1 MLHSTTTNVTPG
13 DASQIGIICR
23 PTHHVFET
31 VGTRLRDRGHD
42 VTFLEP
48 ERELPQSTIE
58 GLSLLVCKKVRPA
71 SVRALRIAERAG
83 ITTWNGLL
91 STTILASRLV
101 MLQALSAV
109 GFRVPPVTFEPPD
122 EPYVAKPLY
131 SWDGDPQIG
140 GTGGFYQPL
149 LETDGRDR
157 KCYLVD
163 DGRTYRAAT
172 VICSSKLLGEREVL
186 GHDSTPERD
195 IERMGRLLSLA
206 DTQAIGVDVIESEGT
221 RYAVDCNAAPSFR
234 AAGLEEALT
243 DSIHRSALNAE

>member
-1 MLHSTTTNVTPG
+1 MTTD
-13 DASQIGIICR
+13 DASHIGIICR

-31 VGTRLRDRGHD
+31 VGDRLRDRGHE

-48 ERELPQSTIE
+48 EKELPQSAIE

-83 ITTWNGLL
+83 IATWNGLL

-101 MLQALSAV
+101 MLEALSSV

-140 GTGGFYQPL
+140 GNGGFYQPL

-163 DGRTYRAAT
+163 DGRTRHAAT

-186 GHDSTPERD
+186 GHDSTPEQD
-195 IERMGRLLSLA
+195 VKRMNRLLSLA
-206 DTQAIGVDVIESEGT
+206 DTQAIGVDIIKSEGIH
-221 RYAVDCNAAPSFR
+221 YAVDCNAAPSFR
-234 AAGLEEALT
+234 AAGLEAALT
-243 DSIHRSALNAE
+243 DSIHRSVPNAE

>member
-1 MLHSTTTNVTPG
+1 MTTS
-13 DASQIGIICR
+13 DASRIGIICR

-31 VGTRLRDRGHD
+31 VGSRLRDRGHE

-48 ERELPQSTIE
+48 ERELPRSVIE

-71 SVRALRIAERAG
+71 SVRALRTAERAG
-83 ITTWNGLL
+83 IATWNGLL

-101 MLQALSAV
+101 MLEALSAV

-122 EPYVAKPLY
+122 GEYVAKPLY

-149 LETDGRDR
+149 LDTDGRDR
-157 KCYLVD
+157 KRYIVD
-163 DGRTYRAAT
+163 DGEQFQAET
-172 VICSSKLLGEREVL
+172 VICSSKLLGDREVL
-186 GHDSTPERD
+186 GHEPTPERD
-195 IERMGRLLSLA
+195 VQRMGRLLSLA
-206 DTQAIGVDVIESEGT
+206 DTQAIGVDVIESAGT

-234 AAGLEEALT
+234 EAGLESALT
-243 DSIHRSALNAE
+243 DSIHRAVPGAD

>member
-1 MLHSTTTNVTPG
+1 MTTG
-13 DASQIGIICR
+13 DGSRIGIICR

-31 VGTRLRDRGHD
+31 VGHRLRDRGHE

-48 ERELPQSTIE
+48 ERELPWSAIE
-58 GLSLLVCKKVRPA
+58 GVSLLVCKKVRPA
-71 SVRALRIAERAG
+71 SVRALRTAERAG
-83 ITTWNGLL
+83 IATWNGLL

-101 MLQALSAV
+101 MLKALSAV

-157 KCYLVD
+157 KQYAVD
-163 DGRTYRAAT
+163 DGRTLQTAT
-172 VICSSKLLGEREVL
+172 VICTSKLLGEREVL
-186 GHDSTPERD
+186 GHESTPERD
-195 IERMGRLLSLA
+195 AERMGRLLSLA
-206 DTQAIGVDVIESEGT
+206 DTEAIGVDVIESEGT
-221 RYAVDCNAAPSFR
+221 HYAVDCNAAPSFR
-234 AAGLEEALT
+234 AAGLETALT
-243 DSIHRSALNAE
+243 DSIHESVPSGQ